1 MRNVMV
7 VGSVVLVACGAV
19 PQQHLDAGVETNRPP
34 RITSSTPFD
43 VRSTWYASTFC
54 TSLNPQFT
62 VSVQDPDGDS
72 LRSLWFID
80 KSASSAPFMGSP
92 RPAGQEVQRIE
103 APAALSFNS
112 ALANLPTGVHLLT
125 VYVADS
131 DFNEVV
137 DQSVTVSRADGF
149 FDSFTWVLDAEPCP

>member
-1 MRNVMV
+1 MV
-7 VGSVVLVACGAV
+7 VGSVVLAACGAV

-34 RITSSTPFD
+34 RITSTTPFD
-43 VRSTWYASTFC
+43 VRLTWYASTLC

-62 VSVQDPDGDS
+62 LSVADPDADS

-80 KSASSAPFMGSP
+80 KSATSAPFMGSP
-92 RPAGQEVQRIE
+92 KAPGPVVQRIE
-103 APAALSFNS
+103 APAAMSFQS

-137 DQSVTVSRADGF
+137 DQSVTVARADGF
-149 FDSFTWVLDAEPCP
+149 TDSFTWVLDVEPCP